1 MPNKYWLKTLFFLCA
16 LACFGETVA
25 QVRFKVALS
34 SDSSR
39 YQVSLYSE
47 TGPFSRSSD
56 NIISS
61 STVSII
67 APTGAL
73 VPTAIEHQT
82 GIWSGPSTF
91 VNPVGELNRDYFVF
105 TLNNPNSDI
114 VFTPS
119 LEVNLF
125 SFANN
130 LSCAGAVELMDND
143 NDPLREQDPTLNVGN
158 QITIV
163 NFGQTNAYT
172 GAYQP
177 GSANCMGAPTCDLT
191 INNISKTDITS
202 CGGNDGTITI
212 SAGNNTGTL
221 LYSIDNGINWLMTNT
236 FSNLGIGN
244 YTIKVKDDIC
254 EQVYDSNPVTIAEP
268 GITVQVTDSIPA
280 SCNTTLDGQIT
291 VVASGGLP
299 PYEYSINNGANW
311 TTNGIFPS
319 LGNGIFTVKARN
331 ADSTCETTYPN
342 LIVFS
347 TQGITI
353 GVDKTDV
360 SCTSGAN
367 GTIDVSAA
375 GSIGTFNYS
384 IDSGQTWLAT
394 SSFTDL
400 AGGNYYVFVRNSNG
414 DCASAY
420 SNNPVVINENT
431 INYTVTSTDPPCT
444 GGAQGSIVV
453 ALNGGEAGDFDFSI
467 DNGVNWSSRTTFS
480 SLDTGAYHVVVRK
493 DGGGCE
499 SPFAN
504 NPIVLSIAPINI
516 SVTTIAGGCENDMTN
531 RILVSASG
539 GTGTFEY
546 SNDDGMTW
554 QASNIFENLVN
565 GDYTLKVR
573 NTDESCETAYALN
586 PISFTGSAIN
596 IGVNI
601 IQPSCD
607 LALDGSIT
615 ISAFGGSGSYIYS
628 INDGEN
634 YSNLSSFTGLGNGM
648 YTIKVKNADGS
659 CSTNYVNNPIQ
670 LNTPALAL
678 VASATEASC
687 LAESDGI
694 ISMIG
699 NGGTENYEFSID
711 SGTTWKSMAN
721 YQSLAADLYYLL
733 IRNANGTC
741 QTAYANNPVDLRPD
755 SLVLTLVSNTP
766 PSCEIGNDGSLVLT
780 AMGGGK
786 DTYEFSIDDGMTW
799 QTVGTFQ
806 NLSTGAYDLK
816 VKLSNTNCITTYPNN
831 PVVVVNP
838 NCPNPPV
845 ANTCLLTYIL
855 TETNGIY
862 TVSLKTDTT
871 WTGNLT
877 TTSNAQVSIRV
888 PTGGFEIGN
897 IVNEN
902 SNAQFAVTG
911 EEINPAVATGFD
923 FFAFTLQSITSAI
936 PYVKGDMV
944 ALFSFENV
952 GQCTGGEVN
961 LIGEGALAEP
971 GIPNINFDAQIT
983 VAGWGMADAPIC
995 SAGNTVPICTPA
1007 SVPDCLVNLVLDNQ
1021 DNVFTVGMLPDTTWI
1036 APANTVNSAQITLRI
1051 PADGYI
1057 LENLQN
1063 AIAGATFAITSRQN
1077 SPSVEAGYDYVSI
1090 TLNSFG
1096 TTAIPFTKG
1105 VPTNLFSFE
1114 MNDACL
1120 ADSIALVGKG
1130 STFVNEV
1137 NDNLASQM
1145 TVLGW
1150 NMADLPLCVQA
1161 EAKPI
1166 CNFGIELVL
1175 KSNAN
1180 HCGASDG
1187 TLAIGTFCTGTAT
1200 EYSIDNGLTYQA
1212 TSEFN
1217 DLPAGDY
1224 LIKIRNTTTNC
1235 ELSYSQNPVTITD
1248 GRAIAFTAN
1257 PILPTCA
1264 DSTNGSITLSAI
1276 NGSSTYLYSIDDG
1289 ATWSLTPTFADLGNG
1304 VYLPKVSN
1312 LDTTCI
1318 TDYDTTSLTLNGIPC
1333 NQDSDGDG
1341 QFDIAEDLNMDG
1353 NLENDDT
1360 DGDNIPNYLD
1370 DDDDGDGILTA
1381 MEEAGPNQGDSNGD
1395 DTPDCLQANVATT
1408 QDDEGAYRTL
1418 EVLGNTCQMISQFII
1433 HSEGSMSEA
1442 DPNYDFPF
1450 QLNAFTIPCGG
1461 TVTVNLYFHNTADL
1475 TDFTYRKY
1483 GPTIPGGAISAWYD
1497 FPVTMMQETIGGNTV
1512 ARVMFQLTDGAVGDA
1527 TGVDNMIVDPGG
1539 LAMNVNNSGGCP
1551 IVYDLEKIGETYMV
1565 SLTSDTSLAV
1575 NANLVDSAKITLR
1588 APTGVLDVINFTNA
1602 DINVLFELD
1611 TTYVAPVETPNYD
1624 YFVFKLSAAS
1634 IGTNNINIFSALKEP
1649 LFSFENGGVC
1659 SFDSLFLVGMNAPFM
1674 TPIIGGEDVAS
1685 AISLSGWTAPTC
1697 VTNTGD
1703 LFCLPAPRDTLELAM
1718 FAGLVNDVCLTETIQ
1733 LPNEIG
1739 TASILFQGAAV
1750 SGGMTSD
1757 SCIQLLAQANFVG
1770 RDFVTVVFCDNVN
1783 TNICDT
1789 TVLDITISAQPTCLI
1804 NFFIEDSLGTFQC
1817 KMVSDT
1823 TWDEPLNEVI
1833 SAQFTIRTPSGSFE
1847 IANLQNGIGM
1857 VDFDLQTMTTQGGYD
1872 YLNIVLQTLNTQ
1884 DIPFQKGDTVSL
1896 FSFENSRYCTSDS
1909 LFLIG
1914 EGSPVAAPEVGDEPI
1929 FSKLA
1934 IQGWGGGTQSV
1945 PACVMNYGLPICPII
1960 VPKTDTIHLVMEEN
1974 STTTTCVDSVL
1985 QLLNR
1990 IGVAN
1995 VCIQGMNVNAVVAN
2009 NDSCVTLQAPANFV
2023 GNDTLCV
2030 MHFDIA
2036 EAGFRDTTIFVIR
2049 VNEKPF
2055 APTDTVNFTINDTTA
2070 VCLGTALQ
2078 LNSIGA
2084 ATILSAGNQIN
2095 VVVNDNS
2102 DCITLQPTDGF
2113 VGNDTL
2119 LVIHCD
2125 AIDPT
2130 FCDTTM
2136 VVITV
2141 EAPAVC
2147 LFEYLLEATND
2158 VYTVRLVVG
2167 ATIPSNLSFTTS
2179 MLTAIRV
2186 PASGFNVPTDS
2197 INTLLPGVAF
2207 ENKSN
2212 GVLLDEE
2219 EPNYGY
2225 ILFDIGNIPSPTYQ
2239 AGDTLDLFSF
2249 RAPNCVEDTIK
2260 LVGSGATFPNP
2271 IINTE
2276 EITSFLSIG
2285 AYLPESAPFCVNPI
2299 GGTADCTPPVVDPDP
2314 APRDTLH
2321 YVLDFEMPRIVCI
2334 DSALQLLNSVGN
2346 VTICEQG
2353 DNVTVGVINSDSCIA
2368 LTPAANFSGNDTLCV
2383 VHCDAVMTDFCDTT
2397 ILIITVS
2404 PNDATPPPAAI
2415 DSTCALQFDL
2425 RFADG
2430 VYVVRMTSDTT
2441 IRNTILPFP
2450 SNPNPFFPTATNLM
2464 EVTLKAPTG
2473 QLQIVNHNDLLA
2485 GTDFVLIN
2493 SIISPAEDPAFD
2505 YFVYQ
2510 LNTNNTLITTI
2521 PYQEGQSEDLFSF
2534 QNFNCNLDSIVL
2546 VGRGPSFEELII
2558 DGVNVNTKVVANG
2571 DTIATCVNDRGILPP
2586 ALALSTTNTIP
2597 TTGVC
2602 NDGTITIT
2610 ATGGTGL
2617 YEYSINDGTDWG
2629 TDNEFTNLENGT
2641 YLVSVRTTDEVC
2653 ASNTDTVTL
2662 QNVDCAPICM
2672 IAITSVDSLNASCE
2686 AANGQLTVNA
2696 IGTNLQYSIN
2706 TGATF
2711 QSSNIF
2717 ENVAAGTYNILV
2729 RDSVETTCEANL
2741 TVTLNGTTLPVI
2753 MSVDLTDANTFAANQ
2768 GVLTIFATGS
2778 GTLKY
2783 SIDGGQNF
2791 FDGNAF
2797 TSLGTGTYTV
2807 VVSNGDESCPVA
2819 YGNNPIQI
2827 DQPCSVDAG
2836 TDRTICPGA
2845 AVTLSATGNAPI
2857 FGWLPTTGLSCTD
2870 CPNPIANPD
2879 TTTTYILT
2887 NSGGGC
2893 FVMDTITVTVLP
2905 SITADYTFMT
2915 SCADLSVQFMDSSS
2929 TTGTIMTY
2937 AWDFG
2942 DGNLSTEA
2950 NPNHTYGAA
2959 GTYTV
2964 QLTTATTDGCTST
2977 TAKLVVVGEGLMG
2990 TVSDDASICT
3000 NDCAQLIAS
3009 GGTTYAWS
3017 PAEGLSATDIAN
3029 PMACPTVTTTY
3040 YVTISNGGGCST
3052 MDSVTVTIANP
3063 TIGVSAANSMCG
3075 ENNGVITIFASLPGG
3090 TLEFQLFDNDEWFTT
3105 NSFTNLATG
3114 EYNVRVRKT
3123 NGTCVMAFPNNP
3135 VIIRDTP
3142 GPVIDSITANNPTD
3156 CNMANGTI
3164 DIATAGTD
3172 PLIYSIDDGANWS
3185 LSSSFSGLGQGNY
3198 PVRVA
3203 NADTT
3208 CITTVQIV
3216 QLNPAVAPIILA
3228 VNPTNP
3234 TTCASNDGIIN
3245 IEVDAVAAGN
3255 NNFEFSLDGINWQT
3269 NNLFD
3274 TLTAGTYSV
3283 FVRYENLNCMTEF
3296 PNTIT
3301 LDSANPPVITTVN
3314 GTAPSTIDAN
3324 DGSIEVTATGSS
3336 DVEYS
3341 INNGTNWQVSNV
3353 FNGLDTGT
3361 YTVMVRYTDESCPI
3375 THNQPIVL
3383 SLDICATI
3391 TEIMTTNPEGCG
3403 TNSGAI
3409 SITATGTNVLEYSID
3424 NGLSWQMSSNFSD
3437 LTAGDYTVVV
3447 RHIDGTCVTPLDSM
3461 ITLNTNGVIDISAV
3475 NFVSPTGCADDNGS
3489 IEIIADGGINL
3500 EYSIDDGTTWQASNT
3515 FNGLNT
3521 NAYSIIVR
3529 TVDEACQ
3536 TAYDDP
3542 VFLIG
3547 DFSLTITAVDSTN
3560 PVGCGENNG
3569 NITITA
3575 SGGDS
3580 LEYSVDNGQTWQL
3593 SNTFDSLTAGIYTIV
3608 VRTIDGFC
3616 PTIYQM
3622 PIILMGGDD
3631 IMITGVNS
3639 TNPTDCGGSD
3649 GQIIITAAGTVNLE
3663 YSINNGASWQ
3673 ASNVFSNL
3681 SADTYAILVRTTDGL
3696 CEVAYDTLVVLMGS
3710 GDLVISAVEHT
3721 DPTDCDGTNGTI
3733 TITASG
3739 ADNLEYSID
3748 NGGIWQA
3755 NNVFTDLA
3763 AGNYT
3768 ILVRTPDALCQV
3780 AHDTLVSLISS
3791 GDLRITDITTHPI
3804 DDCGG
3809 SNGDIRIT
3817 ALGADNLEYSIDNG
3831 ANWQPENRFSNL
3843 LPGTYNIL
3851 VRTTDLTCQVAH
3863 NEPIVLTE
3871 GVPINIIE
3879 VIGNN
3884 PDNCE
3889 GTNGTITITA
3899 ESIQPLEYSINNGAS
3914 WQTSNVF
3921 TNLSSDVY
3929 TILARALS
3937 VNCQRAYDS
3946 PIILI
3951 GGQPIE
3957 IVDVISLNPS
3967 DVNTNDGII
3976 EVIAAG
3982 SAPLEYSI
3990 NNGENWQTSP
4000 FFEGLTE
4007 GTYTILVRYENGN
4020 CQVNYTIPVVLTAE
4034 RCLAFIEVIAHG
4046 PEGCGSN
4053 DGHIFIFTNI
4063 VGDNVEYSINNGIDW
4078 QNFEVFENLNAG
4090 EYTVLARRTD
4100 TDCQIALDTT
4110 ITLGEGMPLE
4120 ILEVLAFD
4128 SDVCNN
4134 NGGEIIIF
4142 PNIFTNIE
4150 FSIDNGLTWR
4160 PDNQFL
4166 EVAPGTYTIRA
4177 RSTNL
4182 ACQATYAQT
4191 VTIGE
4196 IGGNPISNV
4205 FVSDPSNCNSADG
4218 FISIEANVGFNAEF
4232 SIDNGVTWQG
4242 DPFFPNLLAGSY
4254 NIKLRTG
4261 TCEIDYTD
4269 NPVIV
4274 GGSNDFSVLTPIP
4287 SRAICTDTLMA
4298 ISVTLNDSIAFYQVN
4313 NGTIINP
4320 VLSGSTLT
4328 FDAIVD
4334 GLFNEYEIT
4343 FTNAIGCE
4351 VTESFTIFQAVDT
4364 EADFVVIEPYCKE
4377 MEVSLLF
4384 TGTSTP
4390 MADLT
4395 WELDGGT
4402 LISSSPATATDP
4414 AGKEIVVRWDNEG
4427 SRLIKLTVNDGG
4439 CIDDE
4444 YESIFVRKLPLVD
4457 AGVDQSICMGDCVEL
4472 TGSGTGVWYEWG
4484 PAAGLSSTNGPNVT
4498 ACPTETTTYT
4508 LTVMSADGCVSVDSV
4523 TVNVETGFMIMTED
4537 VTICEGE
4544 STQLQV
4550 SGGTTYTWFPGVTL
4564 NNPNIPNPIATPAVT
4579 TLYKVVSANENG
4591 CIDTAYVTVFVNP
4604 NPEAVACEDKTICR
4618 GDSIQLIVTTHAQY
4632 SWSPTNTL
4640 LNPNSG
4646 TPIAFPTETTTYTV
4660 TVTDENGCTDKD
4672 EVTVFVNTPP
4682 LVNAGNDVTI
4692 CANAST
4698 RLSASGAISYTW
4710 SPAIGLSNSNIAN
4723 PIANPSVTTT
4733 YIVTGV
4739 DANGCSNTDQLTVSV
4754 MENTGISAGNDVTI
4768 CDGNIVQLNAF
4779 GGSNYTWSPTTGLNN
4794 PNIANPIATPTT
4806 TTTYTVTGVSANG
4819 CPAID
4824 EVTIFVNP
4832 RPEAIACEDK
4842 MICRG
4847 ESIQLIVTTHAQYS
4861 WSPTNTL
4868 LNPTSGTPTA
4878 FPTETTTYTVTV
4890 TDENGCTDIDEVVV
4904 FVNEPNSVDL
4914 GPDVTLCG
4922 GGVVPL
4928 DAGVGVAYQWSPT
4941 TGLSDPNS
4949 RNPIATVTNTTI
4961 YTVQVTNANGCV
4973 GTDEITINVNNGPI
4987 ADAGPA
4993 VVLCPGGSGQ
5003 LMASGGV
5010 SYQWSPTTDLSNPN
5024 IANPIVTAT
5033 QVTNYQVSVTDE
5045 FGCTATDEV
5054 LVTVSLPLAVDPIL
5068 TDATCCGTGGSAILN
5083 VSGGFGNAN
5092 FTWSPNVSTTN
5103 TATNLAA
5110 GFYKVIVTDAVGCSI
5125 IFTFEIKEDCN
5136 GCPDMFPEDE
5146 RCISDTATTEQ
5157 ICVPIALEDIG
5168 AYEIL
5173 VNGSTYLP
5181 DHGCAHEN
5189 LTAYSYALVEGQ
5201 GRTGMYQIENWEVN
5215 GQMYATEV
5223 ETMDE
5228 LTFWMNTVDPGGN
5241 WINNPSILTI
5251 IGGNPAK
5258 TYGTM
5263 KVIQLTKW
5271 IETMLQP
5278 DVTGIATSSIIEV
5291 DVSNMPRPME
5301 VIITNSATCCSD
5313 TIVLTRCGEEQ
5324 PCVEEIITQNQ
5335 FEEMI
5340 DCGET
5345 ATICLD
5351 IPFSTLNNYD
5361 LEVTNGAFEGI
5372 PLPCNYDSMFA
5383 YTYFTLPGQGAA
5395 GPYKVTNWIVDGQ
5408 MYTGMFNTLPEFAQ
5422 LMNQID
5428 PTGNWK
5434 LDVSTLTIQGGNP
5447 TTNYG
5452 AINIE
5457 QTTTGSIATL
5467 EINSNLIPM
5476 GTQLT
5481 FVSGNYEVLIN
5492 NKNSGCRDRFLVNV
5506 SCDNVTPPTDTMV
5519 TPVDTMVTP
5528 PTDTMVTPVDTM
5540 VTPPTDTV
5548 VTPVDTMVT
5557 PPTDTMVTPVD
5568 TMVTP
5573 PTDTMVTPV
5582 DSIVTPPTDTIM
5594 EVTCIDF
5601 ITEDVLFTMV
5611 SRCDSIVTFCL
5622 DIPFAEIN
5630 QYAITLDGQVYSGI
5644 PTSCTDGTAFNVG
5657 VGGFNFL
5664 FENLTTGC
5672 KDSIILAVTCATS
5685 PREEVLILEEGETVI
5700 YCPESDDLIGDIVS
5714 IVNMCPEESGILTS
5728 LILDTIDYCVN
5739 VTGLVAGEEKAC
5751 LVVCDANG
5759 ICDTTYLTI
5768 QVTPKVLLNPIAERD
5783 IDTTEEGT
5791 MVTIDVLANDSI
5803 FGTLQNMEILS
5814 APANGTATF
5823 NLDNMISYTPND
5835 DYCNS
5840 SSPDLIMYGICNDNG
5855 CDTAMVEIWVPC
5867 GNLEIKNGFSP
5878 NNDGI
5883 NDYFRINGLQNFP
5896 NNNVTIFN
5904 RWGTKVFSQQ
5914 GYKNQWDGTFEDKDL
5929 PDGTYFYIFDDGKGK
5944 KYSGWVQI
5952 NR

>member
-1 MPNKYWLKTLFFLCA
+1 MPNNYWLKTLFFLCA
-16 LACFGETVA
+16 FACLGETAA

-34 SDSSR
+34 SDSTR

-61 STVSII
+61 SAVTIT

-73 VPTAIEHQT
+73 VPTSIEYQT
-82 GIWSGPSTF
+82 GIWSGPSIF

-114 VFTPS
+114 VFTPG

-130 LSCAGAVELMDND
+130 LSCAGAVELMDNE
-143 NDPLREQDPTLNVGN
+143 NDPLREQDPNLNVGN

-177 GSANCMGAPTCDLT
+177 GSANCMGAPACDLT
-191 INNISKTDITS
+191 IVNVSKTDIVS

-212 SAGNNTGTL
+212 SASNNTGTL
-221 LYSIDNGINWLMTNT
+221 LYSIDNGINWFNTNT

-244 YTIKVKDDIC
+244 YTIKIKDDLC
-254 EQVYDSNPVTIAEP
+254 EQAYDSNPVAIVEP

-311 TTNGIFPS
+311 TTNGTFAS

-400 AGGNYYVFVRNSNG
+400 AGGNYHVFVRNSNG
-414 DCASAY
+414 DCTIAY

-431 INYTVTSTDPPCT
+431 INYTVTPTDPPCT
-444 GGAQGSIVV
+444 GGATGSIVV

-467 DNGVNWSSRTTFS
+467 DNGMNWFSRPTFF
-480 SLDTGAYHVVVRK
+480 SLDTGTYNVVVRQ

-499 SPFAN
+499 SPYAN
-504 NPIVLSIAPINI
+504 NPVVLSIAPINI
-516 SVTTIAGGCENDMTN
+516 SVTTVAGGCENDMTN

-546 SNDDGMTW
+546 SKDDGMTW
-554 QASNIFENLVN
+554 QASNIFENLAN

-596 IGVNI
+596 IGLSV
-601 IQPSCD
+601 IQSSCSA
-607 LALDGSIT
+607 ALDGSIN

-628 INDGEN
+628 IDDGAN

-659 CSTNYVNNPIQ
+659 CSTSYANNPIQ

-678 VASATEASC
+678 VASASEASC
-687 LAESDGI
+687 LSASDGT

-699 NGGTENYEFSID
+699 NGGTETYEFSID
-711 SGTTWKSMAN
+711 SGTTWLPTAN
-721 YQSLAADLYYLL
+721 YQSLAADLYYLQ

-755 SLVLTLVSNTP
+755 SLILSLVSNTP
-766 PSCEIGNDGSLVLT
+766 PSCENGNDGSLVLT
-780 AMGGGK
+780 ASGGG
-786 DTYEFSIDDGMTW
+786 TTAYEFSIDDGMTW
-799 QTVGTFQ
+799 QTLGTFQ
-806 NLSTGAYDLK
+806 NLSTGGYDLK
-816 VKLSNTNCITTYPNN
+816 IKLSNTNCITTYPNN
-831 PVVVVNP
+831 PVMVVNP
-838 NCPNPPV
+838 NCPDPTLV
-845 ANTCLLTYIL
+845 DTCLLTYIL
-855 TETNGIY
+855 TETDGIY

-871 WTGNLT
+871 WTGNLA

-911 EEINPAVATGFD
+911 EAINPMEATGFD
-923 FFAFTLQSITSAI
+923 FFAFSLQSFTSAI
-936 PYVKGDMV
+936 PYTKGEIV
-944 ALFSFENV
+944 TLFSFENV
-952 GQCTGGEVN
+952 GQCTGGTIN
-961 LIGEGALAEP
+961 LIGKGAIAEP
-971 GIPNINFDAQIT
+971 GIANINFDAQIT

-995 SAGNTVPICTPA
+995 SGGNTVSICDPAPI
-1007 SVPDCLVNLVLDNQ
+1007 PDCLVNLVLDNQ
-1021 DNVFTVGMLPDTTWI
+1021 DNVFTVGMIPDTTWT
-1036 APANTVNSAQITLRI
+1036 APENTVNSAQITLRI
-1051 PADGYI
+1051 PSNGYI

-1063 AIAGATFAITSRQN
+1063 AITGATFAETSRQN
-1077 SPSVEAGYDYVSI
+1077 SPSVEAGYDYISI

-1105 VPTNLFSFE
+1105 VKTNLFSFE
-1114 MNDACL
+1114 INDACL
-1120 ADSIALVGKG
+1120 ADSIFLVGKG
-1130 STFVNEV
+1130 SAFVNEI
-1137 NDNLASQM
+1137 NDNLISQM

-1187 TLAIGTFCTGTAT
+1187 MLAIGTLCTGTQT
-1200 EYSIDNGLTYQA
+1200 EYSIDNGATYQA

-1217 DLPAGDY
+1217 NLPAGDY
-1224 LIKIRNTTTNC
+1224 LIKIRNTATNC
-1235 ELSYSQNPVTITD
+1235 ELIYDQNPVRITD

-1264 DSTNGSITLSAI
+1264 DRTNGSITLSAI
-1276 NGSSTYLYSIDDG
+1276 NGSGNYLYSIDDG
-1289 ATWSLTPTFADLGNG
+1289 ATWSLTSTFANLGNG

-1318 TDYDTTSLTLNGIPC
+1318 TDYDTTSLTLNGISC
-1333 NQDSDGDG
+1333 TQDSDGDG
-1341 QFDIAEDLNMDG
+1341 QFDIAEDLNMNGD
-1353 NLENDDT
+1353 LEDDDT
-1360 DGDNIPNYLD
+1360 DGDGTPNYQD
-1370 DDDDGDGILTA
+1370 NDDDGDGILTA

-1395 DTPDCLQANVATT
+1395 DTRDCLQANVATT
-1408 QDDEGAYRTL
+1408 QDGQDAFRTL
-1418 EVLGNTCQMISQFII
+1418 EVIGNTCQKISEFII
-1433 HSEGSMSEA
+1433 HSEGSMSES

-1461 TVTVNLYFHNTADL
+1461 TVTINLYFHNVVDFEE
-1475 TDFTYRKY
+1475 FTYRKY
-1483 GPTIPGGAISAWYD
+1483 GPTIPGGAITAWYD
-1497 FPVTMMQETIGGNTV
+1497 YPVTMTQETIGGVVVGKVT
-1512 ARVMFQLTDGAVGDA
+1512 FQLTDGQVGDA

-1539 LAMNVNNSGGCP
+1539 IAMNVNNAGDCS
-1551 IVYDLEKIGETYMV
+1551 IVYDLEKVGETYMV

-1588 APTGVLDVINFTNA
+1588 APTGVLDVINFTNS
-1602 DINVLFELD
+1602 DINVLFELN
-1611 TTYVAPVETPNYD
+1611 TTYVSPIESPNYD

-1634 IGTNNINIFSALKEP
+1634 IGTNNINIFQALKEP
-1649 LFSFENGGVC
+1649 LFSFENGGIC
-1659 SFDSLFLVGMNAPFM
+1659 SFDSLFLVGMNASFT

-1685 AISLSGWTAPTC
+1685 AISLSGWNAPTC
-1697 VTNTGD
+1697 VTNTGG
-1703 LFCLPAPRDTLELAM
+1703 LFCLPAPRDTLELSM

-1739 TASILFQGAAV
+1739 TATVLFQGAAV
-1750 SGGMTSD
+1750 SGGMLSD
-1757 SCIQLLAQANFVG
+1757 TCIQLLAQANFVG
-1770 RDFVTVVFCDNVN
+1770 QDFVTVVFCDNTN

-1789 TVLDITISAQPTCLI
+1789 TVLDITVSAQPTCLI

-1847 IANLQNGIGM
+1847 LSNLQNGIGV

-1884 DIPFQKGDTVSL
+1884 DIPFQKGDTVCL
-1896 FSFENSRYCTSDS
+1896 FSFENSSYCTSDS

-1945 PACVMNYGLPICPII
+1945 PACVMNYGLPICPILA
-1960 VPKTDTIHLVMEEN
+1960 PKTDTIHLVMEEN
-1974 STTTTCVDSVL
+1974 STITTCVDSVL
-1985 QLLNR
+1985 ELLNEV
-1990 IGVAN
+1990 GVAN
-1995 VCIQGMNVNAVVAN
+1995 ICIQGMNVNAVVAN
-2009 NDSCVTLQAPANFV
+2009 NDSCVTLQALANFV

-2036 EAGFRDTTIFVIR
+2036 ETGFRDTTIFVIT

-2055 APTDTVNFTINDTTA
+2055 APTDTLNFTINDTTT
-2070 VCLGTALQ
+2070 VCLDAALQ
-2078 LNSIGA
+2078 LNTIGT
-2084 ATILSAGNQIN
+2084 ATILSTGNQVN
-2095 VVVNDNS
+2095 VIVNNNS
-2102 DCITLQPTDGF
+2102 DCITLQPANGF

-2119 LVIHCD
+2119 QIIHCD
-2125 AIDPT
+2125 ANNPT

-2147 LFEYLLEATND
+2147 LFEYLLETTND

-2167 ATIPSNLSFTTS
+2167 ATVPNNLSFTNS

-2197 INTLLPGVAF
+2197 INTLLAGVAF
-2207 ENKSN
+2207 ENTSN
-2212 GVLLDEE
+2212 GVILDEE

-2249 RAPNCVEDTIK
+2249 RGSNCTESSIK
-2260 LVGSGATFPNP
+2260 LVGPGATFPNP
-2271 IINTE
+2271 TVNTE

-2285 AYLPESAPFCVNPI
+2285 GYLPSGGTPYCVSPI
-2299 GGTADCTPPVVDPDP
+2299 GGTADCTPVVVDPDP
-2314 APRDTLH
+2314 APTDTLH
-2321 YVLDFEMPRIVCI
+2321 YVLDFETPGIVCI
-2334 DSALQLLNSVGN
+2334 DSALQLLNAVGN

-2353 DNVTVGVINSDSCIA
+2353 SNVTVNVIDGDSCVA
-2368 LTPAANFSGNDTLCV
+2368 LTPATSFSGNDTLCIV
-2383 VHCDAVMTDFCDTT
+2383 YCDAVMTDFCDTT
-2397 ILIITVS
+2397 ILVITVS
-2404 PNDATPPPAAI
+2404 PNDATPPPTVSDSSCAI
-2415 DSTCALQFDL
+2415 TFDL
-2425 RFADG
+2425 TLTDG
-2430 VYVVRMTSDTT
+2430 VYVVSMIADTT
-2441 IRNTILPFP
+2441 IINTTFPILEF
-2450 SNPNPFFPTATNLM
+2450 PNPFIPAPTNLM
-2464 EVTLKAPTG
+2464 DITVRTPTG
-2473 QLQIVNHNDLLA
+2473 QLQIVNQIDF
-2485 GTDFVLIN
+2485 GTGREFVLKS
-2493 SIISPAEDPAFD
+2493 SIISPTEDPMHD
-2505 YFVYQ
+2505 YFIFG
-2510 LNTNNTLITTI
+2510 LNANNTPTINI
-2521 PYQEGQSEDLFSF
+2521 PYVAGQSLDLFSF
-2534 QNFNCNLDSIVL
+2534 QNFNCNLDSISL
-2546 VGRGPSFEELII
+2546 VGRGTDFEELII
-2558 DGVNVNTKVVANG
+2558 NGININTKVTANS
-2571 DTIATCVNDRGILPP
+2571 DTIPTCVEETIITPP
-2586 ALALSTTNTIP
+2586 MLALSTTNTAP
-2597 TTGVC
+2597 TTGIC
-2602 NDGTITIT
+2602 NDGTITVT
-2610 ATGGTGL
+2610 ATGGTGI
-2617 YEYSINDGTDWG
+2617 YEYSINNGTDWLSN
-2629 TDNEFTNLENGT
+2629 NEFTNLTTGT
-2641 YLVSVRTTDEVC
+2641 YLVRVRSTDEIC
-2653 ASNTDTVTL
+2653 LSNADTVVL
-2662 QNVDCAPICM
+2662 QNMDCAPICM
-2672 IAITSVDSLNASCE
+2672 VAITSVDSVNASCS
-2686 AANGQLTVNA
+2686 AANGMLTINA
-2696 IGTNLQYSIN
+2696 TGTNLEYSIN

-2711 QSSNIF
+2711 QSSNVF
-2717 ENVAAGTYNILV
+2717 DSVAAGTYNIVV
-2729 RDSVETTCEANL
+2729 RDSLETTCEANL
-2741 TVTLNGTTLPVI
+2741 TVTLNGTTSPVI
-2753 MSVDLTDANTFAANQ
+2753 MSVDLTDANTFATDQ

-2783 SIDGGQNF
+2783 SIDGGLNF

-2836 TDRTICPGA
+2836 ADRTICPGA

-2870 CPNPIANPD
+2870 CPNPIANPA
-2879 TTTTYILT
+2879 TTTTYIVT

-2905 SITADYTFMT
+2905 NITADYTFMT

-2929 TTGTIMTY
+2929 TTGTITAY

-2942 DGNLSTEA
+2942 DGNLSTDA
-2950 NPNHTYGAA
+2950 DPNHTYSAA
-2959 GTYTV
+2959 GSYTV
-2964 QLTTATTDGCTST
+2964 QLTTTIAGGCTNT
-2977 TAKLVVVGEGLMG
+2977 VAKLVVVGNGLMG

-3000 NDCAQLIAS
+3000 GDCTQLMAS
-3009 GGTTYAWS
+3009 GGTTYAWA
-3017 PAEGLSATDIAN
+3017 PAEGLSATDIAD

-3040 YVTISNGGGCST
+3040 YVTISNGAGCST
-3052 MDSVTVTIANP
+3052 MDSVTVTIENP
-3063 TIGVSAANSMCG
+3063 TIGVSATNSMCG
-3075 ENNGVITIFASLPGG
+3075 ENNGVITIFAALSGAA
-3090 TLEFQLFDNDEWFTT
+3090 LEFQLFDNDEWYTT
-3105 NSFTNLATG
+3105 NSFTSLAAG

-3123 NGTCVMAFPNNP
+3123 DGSCVTAFPNNP
-3135 VIIRDTP
+3135 VVIGDTP
-3142 GPVIDSITANNPTD
+3142 GPVIDSITTNNPTD

-3172 PLIYSIDDGANWS
+3172 PLLYSIDDGANWS

-3198 PVRVA
+3198 PVRIA
-3203 NADTT
+3203 NSDTT
-3208 CITTVQIV
+3208 CISVAQTV
-3216 QLNPAVAPIILA
+3216 QLNPAVAPIILD
-3228 VNPTNP
+3228 VNSRNP
-3234 TTCASNDGIIN
+3234 TTCASNDGFIN

-3255 NNFEFSLDGINWQT
+3255 NPFEFSLDGINWQV

-3283 FVRYENLNCMTEF
+3283 FVRYENLNCITEY
-3296 PNTIT
+3296 PTTIT
-3301 LDSANPPVITTVN
+3301 LNSANPPVIMAAV
-3314 GTAPSTIDAN
+3314 GTAPSAIDAN
-3324 DGSIEVTATGSS
+3324 DGTIEITATGDSAI
-3336 DVEYS
+3336 EYS
-3341 INNGTNWQVSNV
+3341 IDNGATWQASNL
-3353 FNGLDTGT
+3353 FNGLDTGS
-3361 YTVMVRYTDESCPI
+3361 YDIMVRYTDESCPVA
-3375 THNQPIVL
+3375 HDSPLVL
-3383 SLDICATI
+3383 SVGICVTI
-3391 TEIMTTNPEGCG
+3391 TEVITTSPTDCADNNGRIEIIAEGG
-3403 TNSGAI
+3403 VN
-3409 SITATGTNVLEYSID
+3409 LEYSID
-3424 NGLSWQMSSNFSD
+3424 NG
-3437 LTAGDYTVVV
+3437 G
-3447 RHIDGTCVTPLDSM
+3447 
-3461 ITLNTNGVIDISAV
+3461 
-3475 NFVSPTGCADDNGS
+3475 
-3489 IEIIADGGINL
+3489 
-3500 EYSIDDGTTWQASNT
+3500 TWQANPVFDSLST
-3515 FNGLNT
+3515 D
-3521 NAYSIIVR
+3521 AYVIVVR
-3529 TVDEACQ
+3529 TADETCQ
-3536 TAYDDP
+3536 TTYDDP
-3542 VFLIG
+3542 IFLIG
-3547 DFSLTITAVDSTN
+3547 GFELVITAVDTIHPS
-3560 PVGCGENNG
+3560 GCGENNG

-3575 SGGDS
+3575 IGGDS
-3580 LEYSVDNGQTWQL
+3580 LEYSIDNGDTWQL
-3593 SNTFDSLTAGIYTIV
+3593 SNVFDSLSAGIYTIV

-3616 PTIYQM
+3616 PTVYHT
-3622 PIILMGGDD
+3622 PLNLTENNSLV
-3631 IMITGVNS
+3631 ITNIS
-3639 TNPTDCGGSD
+3639 THPDECNQNTGA
-3649 GQIIITAAGTVNLE
+3649 ITITAIGGNNLE

-3673 ASNVFSNL
+3673 AENGFTGLTAGTYTVLVRTMDSLCQAAYNMPVVIIEDSRIDIIEVVSSGPNDCGGTDGSISILAASNDTLEYSIDGGGSWHPNNLFTNLPSGTYAVLVRTIDLSCQVTYDTPVVLMGSGDLIISDVTSTNPTDCGGTDGLIIVTASGANNLEYSIDNGAIWQPSNVFSNL
-3681 SADTYAILVRTTDGL
+3681 SADTYSILVRTTDAL
-3696 CEVAYDTLVVLMGS
+3696 CQLAYNTPVILMGS
-3710 GDLVISAVEHT
+3710 GDLAITEVLTTNS
-3721 DPTDCDGTNGTI
+3721 DDCGTNNGSI
-3733 TITASG
+3733 TINATG
-3739 ADNLEYSID
+3739 ANILLYSIN
-3748 NGGIWQA
+3748 NGA
-3755 NNVFTDLA
+3755 TFEPNNTFTNLA
-3763 AGNYT
+3763 PGTYT
-3768 ILVRTPDALCQV
+3768 ILVQTTDNLCQANYSEPV
-3780 AHDTLVSLISS
+3780 VITGSQPIAIIDVFGGDPSGVDTNDGLIE
-3791 GDLRITDITTHPI
+3791 IFAV
-3804 DDCGG
+3804 G
-3809 SNGDIRIT
+3809 SKE
-3817 ALGADNLEYSIDNG
+3817 LEYSIDNG
-3831 ANWQPENRFSNL
+3831 ANWQPN
-3843 LPGTYNIL
+3843 NI
-3851 VRTTDLTCQVAH
+3851 
-3863 NEPIVLTE
+3863 
-3871 GVPINIIE
+3871 
-3879 VIGNN
+3879 
-3884 PDNCE
+3884 
-3889 GTNGTITITA
+3889 
-3899 ESIQPLEYSINNGAS
+3899 
-3914 WQTSNVF
+3914 
-3921 TNLSSDVY
+3921 
-3929 TILARALS
+3929 
-3937 VNCQRAYDS
+3937 
-3946 PIILI
+3946 
-3951 GGQPIE
+3951 
-3957 IVDVISLNPS
+3957 
-3967 DVNTNDGII
+3967 
-3976 EVIAAG
+3976 
-3982 SAPLEYSI
+3982 
-3990 NNGENWQTSP
+3990 
-4000 FFEGLTE
+4000 FEGLDE
-4007 GTYTILVRYENGN
+4007 GAYTILVRYTDGT
-4020 CQVNYTIPVVLTAE
+4020 CVATYPIQLILSAE
-4034 RCLAFIEVIAHG
+4034 RCLAFIDAIAHG
-4046 PEGCGSN
+4046 PQGCGSN
-4053 DGHIFIFTNI
+4053 DGHIFIGTNI
-4063 VGDNVEYSINNGIDW
+4063 VGDNVEYSINNGADW
-4078 QNFEVFENLNAG
+4078 QNFEVFENLSAG

-4100 TDCQIALDTT
+4100 IDCQIALDST
-4110 ITLGEGMPLE
+4110 ITLEEGEDLT
-4120 ILEVLAFD
+4120 IFQVDAID
-4128 SDVCNN
+4128 RDICNN
-4134 NGGEIIIF
+4134 FGGEIFINA
-4142 PNIFTNIE
+4142 NIFNNIE
-4150 FSIDNGLTWR
+4150 FSINNGIDW
-4160 PDNQFL
+4160 QL
-4166 EVAPGTYTIRA
+4166 EPFFSNVDTGTYTILA
-4177 RSTNL
+4177 RSLDL
-4182 ACQATYAQT
+4182 ACQASYDFPVRINAVQN
-4191 VTIGE
+4191 IE
-4196 IGGNPISNV
+4196 IYDVLVNNPT
-4205 FVSDPSNCNSADG
+4205 NCNSANG
-4218 FISIEANVGFNAEF
+4218 SIFIEANAGFNAEF
-4232 SIDNGVTWQG
+4232 SIDNGATWQ
-4242 DPFFPNLLAGSY
+4242 PNYDFNNLTAGTY
-4254 NIKLRTG
+4254 TIKVRTG
-4261 TCEIDYTD
+4261 NCEIDYAG
-4269 NPVIV
+4269 NPVIL
-4274 GGSNDFSVLTPIP
+4274 GAPNAFSVITPIP

-4298 ISVTLNDSIAFYQVN
+4298 ISVTLSDLIDSYQVN
-4313 NGTIINP
+4313 NGTIVNP
-4320 VLSGSTLT
+4320 VLNGTTLT
-4328 FDAIVD
+4328 FDAVVT
-4334 GLFNEYEIT
+4334 GLFNEYELT
-4343 FTNAIGCE
+4343 FINAIGCE

-4364 EADFVVIEPYCKE
+4364 EADFVVIEPYCRE

-4384 TGTSTP
+4384 TGTATP
-4390 MADLT
+4390 MADLM

-4414 AGKEIVVRWDNEG
+4414 GGKEIVVRWDNEG

-4457 AGVDQSICMGDCVEL
+4457 AGQDVSICMGDCVEL
-4472 TGSGTGVWYEWG
+4472 TGSGTGVWYEWS
-4484 PAAGLSSTNGPNVT
+4484 PAAGLSSTNGSSVT

-4523 TVNVETGFMIMTED
+4523 TVNVETGFMIMTEE

-4579 TLYKVVSANENG
+4579 TLYKVVSANGNG

-4604 NPEAVACEDKTICR
+4604 TPEAIACEDKTICR

-4640 LNPNSG
+4640 LNPTSG
-4646 TPIAFPTETTTYTV
+4646 TPTAFPTETTTYTV
-4660 TVTDENGCTDKD
+4660 TITDENGCTDTD
-4672 EVTVFVNTPP
+4672 EVIVFVNTRPT
-4682 LVNAGNDVTI
+4682 VNAGNDVTI
-4692 CANAST
+4692 CANAFT
-4698 RLSASGAISYTW
+4698 RLSASGAMTYTW
-4710 SPAIGLSNSNIAN
+4710 SPTIGLSNPNIAN
-4723 PIANPSVTTT
+4723 PIATPSVTTT
-4733 YIVTGV
+4733 YTVTGTTV
-4739 DANGCSNTDQLTVSV
+4739 NGCANIDQVTVEV
-4754 MENTGISAGNDVTI
+4754 MENTGISAGNDVTT
-4768 CDGNIVQLNAF
+4768 CEGNIVQLNAF
-4779 GGSNYTWSPTTGLNN
+4779 GGSNYAWSPSTGLNN

-4824 EVTIFVNP
+4824 TVTIFVNP

-4847 ESIQLIVTTHAQYS
+4847 DSIQLIVTTHAQYS

-4890 TDENGCTDIDEVVV
+4890 TDENGCTDTDEVVV
-4904 FVNEPNSVDL
+4904 FVNDPSSVDL
-4914 GPDVTLCG
+4914 GTDITLCG
-4922 GGVVPL
+4922 SGVVPL

-4941 TGLSDPNS
+4941 TGLSDPNI
-4949 RNPIATVTNTTI
+4949 RNPIATVSNTTT

-4973 GTDEITINVNNGPI
+4973 GTDDITININNGPI
-4987 ADAGPA
+4987 ADAGPSI
-4993 VVLCPGGSGQ
+4993 VLCPGGSGQ

-5010 SYQWSPTTDLSNPN
+5010 SYQWSPATGLSNPN
-5024 IANPIVTAT
+5024 IANPIVTT
-5033 QVTNYQVSVTDE
+5033 SQVTNYQVTVTDE
-5045 FGCTATDEV
+5045 FGCTATDEA
-5054 LVTVSLPLAVDPIL
+5054 LVTVSLPLAVDPII
-5068 TDATCCGTGGSAILN
+5068 TDATCCGAGGSAILN
-5083 VSGGFGNAN
+5083 VSGGFGNAT
-5092 FTWSPNVSTTN
+5092 FSWSPNVSTTN
-5103 TATNLAA
+5103 TATNLEA
-5110 GFYKVIVTDAVGCSI
+5110 GFYKVVVTDAGGCSI

-5157 ICVPIALEDIG
+5157 ICVPIALEDMDG
-5168 AYEIL
+5168 YEIL
-5173 VNGSTYLP
+5173 VNGSNYLP

-5201 GRTGMYQIENWEVN
+5201 GNTGMYSIENWEVN

-5223 ETMDE
+5223 ETME
-5228 LTFWMNTVDPGGN
+5228 ALTFWMNTVDPEGN
-5241 WINNPSILTI
+5241 WINHPSILTI
-5251 IGGNPAK
+5251 IGGNPDK

-5291 DVSNMPRPME
+5291 DVSTMVRPME
-5301 VIITNSATCCSD
+5301 IIITNTATCCSD

-5324 PCVEEIITQNQ
+5324 PCIEQIISQNQ
-5335 FEEMI
+5335 FDEMV

-5351 IPFSTLNNYD
+5351 IPFSTLDNYD
-5361 LEVTNGAFEGI
+5361 LAVTNGAFEGI

-5408 MYTGMFNTLPEFAQ
+5408 MYSGMFNTLSELAQ
-5422 LMNQID
+5422 LINQID
-5428 PTGNWK
+5428 PTGDWK
-5434 LDVSTLTIQGGNP
+5434 LDVATLTIQGGSP
-5447 TTNYG
+5447 MTDYG

-5457 QTTTGSIATL
+5457 QTSTGSIATL

-5476 GTQLT
+5476 GTELT
-5481 FVSGNYEVLIN
+5481 FASGNYEVLIN
-5492 NKNSGCRDRFLVNV
+5492 NKSSGCRDRFLVNV
-5506 SCDNVTPPTDTMV
+5506 SCDNVSPPTDTMITPVDTMVTPPTDTMITPV
-5519 TPVDTMVTP
+5519 DTMVTPPTDTMITPVDTMVTPPTDTMITPVDTMVTPPTDTMITPVDTMVTP

-5540 VTPPTDTV
+5540 T
-5548 VTPVDTMVT
+5548 
-5557 PPTDTMVTPVD
+5557 
-5568 TMVTP
+5568 
-5573 PTDTMVTPV
+5573 
-5582 DSIVTPPTDTIM
+5582 
-5594 EVTCIDF
+5594 EVTCVDF
-5601 ITEDVLFTMV
+5601 ISEAVLFAMV
-5611 SRCDSIVTFCL
+5611 NRCDSMATFCVA
-5622 DIPFAEIN
+5622 IPFTEIN
-5630 QYAITLDGQVYSGI
+5630 EYAITVDGQAYTGT
-5644 PTSCTDGTAFNVG
+5644 PTSCTDGTAFEVG
-5657 VGGFNFL
+5657 VGGFSFL
-5664 FENLTTGC
+5664 FESLVTGC
-5672 KDSIILAVTCATS
+5672 KDSIILAVTCSTS
-5685 PREEVLILEEGETVI
+5685 PREEVLTLEEDETVI

-5714 IVNMCPEESGILTS
+5714 IINMCPTETGVFTS
-5728 LILDTIDYCVN
+5728 LILDTVDYCVN
-5739 VTGLVAGEEKAC
+5739 VTGIVAGEEKAC

-5768 QVTPKVLLNPIAERD
+5768 QVTPKILLNPIAQRD
-5783 IDTTEEGT
+5783 VDTTEEGT

-5803 FGTLQNMEILS
+5803 FGTLQNMEIL
-5814 APANGTATF
+5814 AQPTNGTATF
-5823 NLDNMISYTPND
+5823 NLDNTISYTPND

-5867 GNLEIKNGFSP
+5867 GNLDIKNGFSP

-5896 NNNVTIFN
+5896 NNSLTIFN
-5904 RWGTKVFSQQ
+5904 RWGTKVFSQN

-5929 PDGTYFYIFDDGKGK
+5929 PDGTYFYIFEDGKGK
-5944 KYSGWVQI
+5944 KYTGWVQI